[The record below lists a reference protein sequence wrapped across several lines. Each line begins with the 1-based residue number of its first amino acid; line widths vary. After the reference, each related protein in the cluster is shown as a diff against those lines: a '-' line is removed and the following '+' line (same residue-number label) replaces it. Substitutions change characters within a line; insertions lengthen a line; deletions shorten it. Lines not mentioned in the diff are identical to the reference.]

1 MADQT
6 IAARYVRTCMYC
18 ASQIDARDVNTY
30 HRATCFIKNRKS
42 GGNQGANAPCL
53 INWHEEWACTFCIH
67 KIMDGIP
74 LGQMSIFEAGAYD
87 TP

>member
-6 IAARYVRTCMYC
+6 IPLKHLRTCTFC

-30 HRATCFIKNRKS
+30 HRGTAWHKNRK
-42 GGNQGANAPCL
+42 GGAGGGANAAAL
-53 INWHEEWACTFCIH
+53 IKWHEEYACTFCIH

-74 LGQMSIFEAGAYD
+74 LGQMSIFEAGEYG
-87 TP
+87 T